1 MNLKDGTPKIRHH
14 AKTVSLRPEMK
25 QLFNSTS
32 AKVLTGGAAIS
43 LAAVLWG
50 FDGVVL
56 TPRLYNLDVAYV
68 VFALHL
74 IPFAIM
80 QLFLWKEYR
89 LMKTIPA
96 KAWMAIALVAMT
108 GGALGTMAIVKA
120 LFLVNFQKLTIVVLL
135 QKLQP
140 VFAIALATII
150 LKERLRTFFYLWA
163 GIAILAG
170 YFLTFGMKL
179 PTLDENTPIAL
190 AAAFSLLA
198 ALSFGSSTVFSKLA
212 LKDLRFETATFFR
225 YGFTA
230 LILLPYI
237 LASGRLQQIEQTT
250 ATNWLIFI
258 VIGLTTGSG
267 AIFLF
272 YYGLRKVKASVAT
285 ICELFFPLSAILFDY
300 LFNDARLTVIQWV
313 SALVMIF
320 AIVQLNRSDR

>member
-1 MNLKDGTPKIRHH
+1 
-14 AKTVSLRPEMK
+14 MK
-25 QLFNSTS
+25 NIFSSISSN
-32 AKVLTGGAAIS
+32 ALTGGAAIS
-43 LAAVLWG
+43 LAAMLWG

-56 TPRLYNLDVAYV
+56 TPRLYNLDVAFV

-80 QLFLWKEYR
+80 QMFLWKEYKT
-89 LMKTIPA
+89 MKRIPNR
-96 KAWMAIALVAMT
+96 AWLAIAMVAIT
-108 GGALGTMAIVKA
+108 GGALGTLAIVKA

-140 VFAIALATII
+140 VFAIALATLL
-150 LKERLRTFFYLWA
+150 LKERLRAYFYLWA

-170 YFLTFGMKL
+170 YFLTFGFSLPKL
-179 PTLDENTPIAL
+179 DQDTPIAL

-198 ALSFGSSTVFSKLA
+198 AFSFGSSTIFSKMA
-212 LKDLRFETATFFR
+212 LRDLRFETATFIR
-225 YGFTA
+225 YGLTA

-237 LASGRLQQIEQTT
+237 LISGKLSQIGQTT
-250 ATNWLIFI
+250 AMHWVVFL

-300 LFNDARLTVIQWV
+300 IFNDSRLTPIQWI
-313 SALVMIF
+313 SAAIMIF
-320 AIVQLNRSDR
+320 AIIQLNRSDR

>member
-1 MNLKDGTPKIRHH
+1 
-14 AKTVSLRPEMK
+14 MK
-25 QLFNSTS
+25 NIFSSISSN
-32 AKVLTGGAAIS
+32 ALTGGAAIS
-43 LAAVLWG
+43 LAAMLWG

-56 TPRLYNLDVAYV
+56 TPRLYNLDVAFV

-74 IPFAIM
+74 IPFSIM
-80 QLFLWKEYR
+80 QMFLWKEYET
-89 LMKTIPA
+89 MKRIPNR
-96 KAWMAIALVAMT
+96 AWLAIAMVAIT
-108 GGALGTMAIVKA
+108 GGALGTLAIVKA

-140 VFAIALATII
+140 VFAIALATLL
-150 LKERLRTFFYLWA
+150 LKERLRAYFYLWA

-170 YFLTFGMKL
+170 YFLTFGFSLPKL
-179 PTLDENTPIAL
+179 DQDTPIAL

-198 ALSFGSSTVFSKLA
+198 AFSFGSSTIFSKMA
-212 LKDLRFETATFFR
+212 LRDLRFETATFIR
-225 YGFTA
+225 YGLTA

-237 LASGRLQQIEQTT
+237 LISGKLSQIGQTT
-250 ATNWLIFI
+250 AMHWVVFL

-300 LFNDARLTVIQWV
+300 IFNDSRLTPIQWI
-313 SALVMIF
+313 SAAIMIF
-320 AIVQLNRSDR
+320 AIIQLNRSDR